1 MAAATPLTERHI
13 EINMHQR
20 TRKDA
25 RRQRGR
31 GKIRRAAAIVE
42 FALTA
47 PLLFL
52 LLLGAID
59 VGQFVNAGQVV
70 SDASREGARLAARA
84 DTTSVDEVESAVL
97 TYLGNCYPNMSSEA
111 LATATGVS
119 VTDAE
124 GDTIS
129 GTNLSSVATGA
140 AINVDVTFQFDAVRW
155 LNGVNFAANK
165 VLQTTTM
172 ARRE

>member
-1 MAAATPLTERHI
+1 M
-13 EINMHQR
+13 NQS
-20 TRKDA
+20 TRYPA
-25 RRQRGR
+25 PGRRRR
-31 GKIRRAAAIVE
+31 GKNRRAAAIVE

-59 VGQFVNAGQVV
+59 VGQFVNAGQMV

-84 DTTSVDEVESAVL
+84 DTASVAEVQSAVL
-97 TYLGNCYPNMSSEA
+97 TYLENSYPNIDPDT
-111 LATATGVS
+111 LAAATSVT
-119 VTDAE
+119 VTDAD

-129 GTNLSSVATGA
+129 GTGLGSVATGT
-140 AINVDVTFQFDAVRW
+140 AINVGVSFQFDTVRW
-155 LNGVNFAANK
+155 LNGVDFSANK
-165 VLQTTTM
+165 VLQTTTR